1 MGREKVE
8 IIITA
13 SDQASG
19 PLRGIRG
26 ALGGI
31 VSVAGGIL
39 GAQLFTNLA
48 SGMANMGREALTA
61 VGSHQLL
68 EQSLQSLSARE
79 LLNTG
84 QAEDMAEALGM
95 ASERAK
101 ELLSW
106 TEQLAIKSPFDQ
118 AGVAE
123 AFRTAMAYGFTSE
136 EAQRL
141 TQVTL
146 DFATAS
152 GSGTAAMNSIALAL
166 GQMAARG
173 KVSMQEI
180 MQLTN
185 AGVPAMQ
192 ILQDAF
198 GMAGGELEKA
208 FQRGEITAEQAIET
222 IVSTLERDFAGAAER
237 ASGGVTGMLNALGD
251 IKEMGLRELFGSAFE
266 ALEPLGE
273 ELLEWLQGPGLE
285 KIGEWGEKLGE
296 FVAQAVELGMQIPE
310 VIGNIKELFTGEAER
325 PAWLEGIF
333 GAVTQIGD
341 WFAENGPGLRETAGN
356 LFGKLQEVGQD
367 LAANV
372 LPFITE
378 QFQKVAD
385 WLDENGPLIQDFA
398 AAVSE
403 AFAFIVG
410 KLAGLWP
417 TIENILGGLI
427 ELVLGIATTIMQ
439 VATGD
444 WAGAW
449 ETIKETASRVWE
461 ALKEAF
467 NSFADWV
474 AGWFGTSWAEVKQTW
489 QNNWDMFKEIVSTVW
504 DNIKTTVQEKLESV
518 RTAISGKVEAF
529 KQLGRDLLEGLKA
542 GIIEKVGN
550 IIEAV
555 RSAVDSAIQAG
566 KNALGISSPSRVF
579 MEIGG
584 NLMEGM
590 ALGIQN
596 SIRIPQMAVTE
607 AATGVAAAAVI
618 QPAGAARGGGGVQ
631 FNFNYAPLISLADE
645 REARTKLLPVL
656 REILYDLG
664 VL

>member
-13 SDQASG
+13 TDQASG
-19 PLRGIRG
+19 PLQGIRG

-31 VSVAGGIL
+31 MSVAGGIL

-152 GSGTAAMNSIALAL
+152 GSSTAAMNSIALAL

-296 FVAQAVELGMQIPE
+296 FVAQVVELGMEIPG
-310 VIGNIKELFTGEAER
+310 VIGDIKGLFTGETER

-356 LFGKLQEVGQD
+356 LFEKLQEVGQD

-378 QFQKVAD
+378 QFQKIAD

-398 AAVSE
+398 AAVGKG
-403 AFAFIVG
+403 FAFIVE

-427 ELVLGIATTIMQ
+427 ELVLGIAKTIMQ

-555 RSAVDSAIQAG
+555 RGAVDSAIRAG

-590 ALGIQN
+590 ALGIQS

-618 QPAGAARGGGGVQ
+618 QPAGAARGGGVQ

>member
-8 IIITA
+8 IVITA

-19 PLRGIRG
+19 PLRGIRS
-26 ALGGI
+26 ALGG
-31 VSVAGGIL
+31 VMSVAGGIL

-180 MQLTN
+180 LQLTN
-185 AGVPAMQ
+185 AGVPAMR

-251 IKEMGLRELFGSAFE
+251 IKEIGLRELFGDAFE

-296 FVAQAVELGMQIPE
+296 FVAQVVELGMEIPG
-310 VIGNIKELFTGEAER
+310 VIGDIKGLFTGETER

-398 AAVSE
+398 AAVGE
-403 AFAFIVG
+403 AFAFIAR

-518 RTAISGKVEAF
+518 RTAISGRVEAF

-542 GIIEKVGN
+542 GIIEKVGS

-555 RSAVDSAIQAG
+555 RGAVDSAIQAG

-584 NLMEGM
+584 NLMEGL
-590 ALGIQN
+590 ALGIQG
-596 SIRIPQMAVTE
+596 SVRIPQMAVTE

-618 QPAGAARGGGGVQ
+618 QPAGAARGGSVQ

-656 REILYDLG
+656 REILYDLE

>member
-8 IIITA
+8 IVFTTV
-13 SDQASG
+13 DQASG
-19 PLRGIRG
+19 PLQGIRG
-26 ALGGI
+26 ALGG
-31 VSVAGGIL
+31 VMSVAGGIL

-48 SGMANMGREALTA
+48 SGMANMGREALTV
-61 VGSHQLL
+61 VGDHQLL

-79 LLNTG
+79 LLNAG
-84 QAEDMAEALGM
+84 QAENMAEALDM
-95 ASERAK
+95 ASGRAE

-118 AGVAE
+118 AGVAD

-141 TQVTL
+141 TQATL

-152 GSGTAAMNSIALAL
+152 GSGTGAMNSIALAL
-166 GQMAARG
+166 GQMASRG

-192 ILQDAF
+192 ILQDSF

-208 FQRGEITAEQAIET
+208 FQRGEITAEQAIEAIT
-222 IVSTLERDFAGAAER
+222 SSLEGDFAGAAER
-237 ASGGVTGMLNALGD
+237 ASGGVTGMLNAFGD
-251 IKEMGLRELFGSAFE
+251 IKEMGLREFFGGAFE

-296 FVAQAVELGMQIPE
+296 FVAQAVELGMEIPE
-310 VIGNIKELFTGEAER
+310 VIGNIKGLFTGETER

-333 GAVTQIGD
+333 DAVTQIGD
-341 WFAENGPGLRETAGN
+341 WFAENGPGLRETADN

-398 AAVSE
+398 AVLGE
-403 AFAFIVG
+403 VFGFLGEQVG
-410 KLAGLWP
+410 KAWTVISPL
-417 TIENILGGLI
+417 LGGI
-427 ELVLGIATTIMQ
+427 INLVLGIAKTIMQ

-449 ETIKETASRVWE
+449 ETIKQTASQVWE

-467 NSFADWV
+467 NNFADWV
-474 AGWFGTSWAEVKQTW
+474 TGWFGSSWAEVKQTW
-489 QNNWDMFKEIVSTVW
+489 QDNWDMFKEIVSTVW

-555 RSAVDSAIQAG
+555 RGAVNSAIQAG

-590 ALGIQN
+590 ALGIQG
-596 SIRIPQMAVTE
+596 SMRAPQVAVTS
-607 AATGVAAAAVI
+607 AAQGVAAAII
-618 QPAGAARGGGGVQ
+618 QPAGSAGGGGVQ

-645 REARTKLLPVL
+645 REARTKLLPVIRDIIYEL
-656 REILYDLG
+656 EGRR
-664 VL
+664 

>member
-13 SDQASG
+13 TDQASG
-19 PLRGIRG
+19 PLQGIRS
-26 ALGGI
+26 ALGG
-31 VSVAGGIL
+31 VMSVAGGIL

-79 LLNTG
+79 LLNAG
-84 QAEDMAEALGM
+84 QAENMAEALGM
-95 ASERAK
+95 ASERAE
-101 ELLSW
+101 ELLRW

-208 FQRGEITAEQAIET
+208 FQRGEITAEQAIEAIT
-222 IVSTLERDFAGAAER
+222 STLERDFAGAAER

-251 IKEMGLRELFGSAFE
+251 IKEMGLREFFGSAFE

-296 FVAQAVELGMQIPE
+296 FVAQAVELGMVIPE
-310 VIGNIKELFTGEAER
+310 VIGNIKGLFTGETER

-333 GAVTQIGD
+333 DAVTQIGD

-518 RTAISGKVEAF
+518 RTAISGKVETF

-542 GIIEKVGN
+542 GIIERVGN

-555 RSAVDSAIQAG
+555 RGAVDSAIQAG

-590 ALGIQN
+590 ALGIQD
-596 SIRIPQMAVTE
+596 SVRIPQMAVTE

-618 QPAGAARGGGGVQ
+618 QPVSAPGGGGVPI
-631 FNFNYAPLISLADE
+631 NFTYAPLISLADE